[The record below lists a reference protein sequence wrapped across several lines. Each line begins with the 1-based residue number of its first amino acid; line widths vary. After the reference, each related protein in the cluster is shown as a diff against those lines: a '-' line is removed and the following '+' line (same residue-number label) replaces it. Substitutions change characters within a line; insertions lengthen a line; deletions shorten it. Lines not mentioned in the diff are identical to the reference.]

1 MHFRTLMK
9 ADVINYIRKLIRGFF
24 IAFFLNVLKKKR
36 ICFEISCNE
45 GGQGMAKVIMHEV

>member
-1 MHFRTLMK
+1 MK
-9 ADVINYIRKLIRGFF
+9 ADVINYIRKLIRRFF